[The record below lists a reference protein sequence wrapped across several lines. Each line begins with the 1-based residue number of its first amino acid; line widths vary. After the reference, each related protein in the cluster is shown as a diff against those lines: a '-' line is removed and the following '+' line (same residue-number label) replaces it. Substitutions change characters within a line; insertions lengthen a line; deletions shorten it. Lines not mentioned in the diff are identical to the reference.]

1 MLRPRQK
8 ITFQIQ
14 EILDAK
20 VMLYGAASPVHT
32 KETLRKM
39 FTDAKL
45 NSLLETQKKSDV
57 KTENNYPDEYE
68 KQKTQGLIA
77 QRIDQK
83 MDEI

>member
-8 ITFQIQ
+8 ITFQTQ

-32 KETLRKM
+32 KGTLRQM
-39 FTDAKL
+39 FTDGKL
-45 NSLLETQKKSDV
+45 NSLIETQKKSDV
-57 KTENNYPDEYE
+57 KTENNYPEEYE